1 MSNVE
6 ELAERV
12 LLEVLSELG
21 MRGNFDIIE
30 QVKNDDPETFQD
42 IIDSNVPTI
51 SQALRDAE
59 RLGREAEREECA
71 VLCEHHYSEEHD
83 RLRLG
88 LAENFDITRGRMNIA
103 LELSDFIR
111 SRTTPEGEG
120 EGA

>member
-1 MSNVE
+1 MSETEEHQEANARFFVE
-6 ELAERV
+6 AVHIATRFGG
-12 LLEVLSELG
+12 LLSVEALSDLEDMVMKA
-21 MRGNFDIIE
+21 MR
-30 QVKNDDPETFQD
+30 K
-42 IIDSNVPTI
+42 
-51 SQALRDAE
+51 AE

-120 EGA
+120 EGT